1 MYEFALIVVAD
12 LVRKAEQNKSRQLT
26 LVIEKNMI
34 SSSTLLLFFFLISEW
49 IRWKTMKILCDLERE
64 GEAGRER
71 EKERERKI
79 RVNK

>member
-1 MYEFALIVVAD
+1 MLIVVAD

-26 LVIEKNMI
+26 LVIEKNI
-34 SSSTLLLFFFLISEW
+34 VSSSTLLLFFFLISEW

-64 GEAGRER
+64 GESGRERER
-71 EKERERKI
+71 EKESERKI